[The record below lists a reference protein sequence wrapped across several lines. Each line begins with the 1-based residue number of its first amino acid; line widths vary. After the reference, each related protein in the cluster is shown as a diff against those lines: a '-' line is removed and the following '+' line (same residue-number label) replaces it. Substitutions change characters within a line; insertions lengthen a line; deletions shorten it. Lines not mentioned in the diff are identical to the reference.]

1 MAELNRRKSEKTKLS
16 PKPLA
21 AVVNFARLNGITVDE
36 VPTVI
41 TRDCTADG
49 LSDED
54 QLGTSR
60 P

>member
-1 MAELNRRKSEKTKLS
+1 MAERNRRKSEKTKLS

-21 AVVNFARLNGITVDE
+21 AVVNFARLNGIAVEE

-41 TRDCTADG
+41 TRECTGDG
-49 LSDED
+49 LREKD